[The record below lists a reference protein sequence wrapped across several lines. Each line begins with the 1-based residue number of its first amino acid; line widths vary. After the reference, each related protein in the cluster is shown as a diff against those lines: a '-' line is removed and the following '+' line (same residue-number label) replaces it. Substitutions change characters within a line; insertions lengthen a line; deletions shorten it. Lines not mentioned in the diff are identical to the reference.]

1 MSITGTF
8 DILSGLKVRDR
19 AGRAAR
25 REVRL
30 KNQAN
35 VDVDIGRD
43 VDDGDSVSGSW
54 AVDFDSA

>member
-1 MSITGTF
+1 MTF
-8 DILSGLKVRDR
+8 DRLLGDR

-54 AVDFDSA
+54 TVDFDSA